1 MYKLTIKLMAYKRI
15 KFVNKIRFRS
25 SVVGN
30 LMGTGNYIIA
40 SDLLGDISEASS
52 KNTTLVVE
60 LE

>member
-1 MYKLTIKLMAYKRI
+1 MAYKRI